1 MLRRRASSSR
11 YELIL
16 VVSASDLKHHKLAST
31 GYRCRVSEIGVAGSF
46 SAPRFNSAAYVTS
59 VPFETRC
66 PLGYGPNV
74 FHGIVKPNSATVRLP
89 YGDNKPDEADVRAY
103 AIFFYNVFAN
113 GIAELTCGDLES
125 VDYEVV
131 IPVNMMMTVSADK
144 AVQEAVGRF
153 RKEQSA

>member
-31 GYRCRVSEIGVAGSF
+31 GYRCRGSEIGVAGSF

-59 VPFETRC
+59 V
-66 PLGYGPNV
+66 
-74 FHGIVKPNSATVRLP
+74 
-89 YGDNKPDEADVRAY
+89 GDNKPDEADVRAY

-113 GIAELTCGDLES
+113 GIAELTCGDLEP
-125 VDYEVV
+125 VDCEVV
-131 IPVNMMMTVSADK
+131 IPVNMMMAVSADK
-144 AVQEAVGRF
+144 AVEEAVGRF